1 MPTVHADCQASV
13 DGRDLSRSV
22 TEGLPGEVAPRFV
35 ASFADFLTDTL
46 ETGGKDLSGNM
57 LRCSIVIS
65 YLFLPL
71 FLLKVENDIEKKW
84 SMF

>member
-57 LRCSIVIS
+57 RA
-65 YLFLPL
+65 PL
-71 FLLKVENDIEKKW
+71 FDRDFL
-84 SMF
+84 SFSTSFSF

>member
-22 TEGLPGEVAPRFV
+22 TEGLPGEVAPHFV

-57 LRCSIVIS
+57 RA
-65 YLFLPL
+65 PL
-71 FLLKVENDIEKKW
+71 FDRDFL
-84 SMF
+84 SFSTSFSS

>member
-22 TEGLPGEVAPRFV
+22 TKGLPGEVAPRFV

-57 LRCSIVIS
+57 RA
-65 YLFLPL
+65 PL
-71 FLLKVENDIEKKW
+71 FDRDFL
-84 SMF
+84 SFSTSFSS

>member
-22 TEGLPGEVAPRFV
+22 TEGLPGEVALRFV

-57 LRCSIVIS
+57 RA
-65 YLFLPL
+65 PL
-71 FLLKVENDIEKKW
+71 FDRDFL
-84 SMF
+84 SFSTSFSS

>member
-1 MPTVHADCQASV
+1 MPIARPSV

-35 ASFADFLTDTL
+35 VSFADFLTDTL

-57 LRCSIVIS
+57 RA
-65 YLFLPL
+65 PL
-71 FLLKVENDIEKKW
+71 FDRDFL
-84 SMF
+84 SFSTSFSS

>member
-46 ETGGKDLSGNM
+46 ETSGKDLSGNM
-57 LRCSIVIS
+57 RA
-65 YLFLPL
+65 PL
-71 FLLKVENDIEKKW
+71 FDRDFL
-84 SMF
+84 SFSTSFSS

>member
-57 LRCSIVIS
+57 RA
-65 YLFLPL
+65 PL
-71 FLLKVENDIEKKW
+71 FDRDFL
-84 SMF
+84 SFSTSFSS

>member
-57 LRCSIVIS
+57 RA
-65 YLFLPL
+65 PL
-71 FLLKVENDIEKKW
+71 FDRNFL
-84 SMF
+84 SFSTSFSS

>member
-57 LRCSIVIS
+57 RA
-65 YLFLPL
+65 PL
-71 FLLKVENDIEKKW
+71 FDRDFLSFSI
-84 SMF
+84 SFSS